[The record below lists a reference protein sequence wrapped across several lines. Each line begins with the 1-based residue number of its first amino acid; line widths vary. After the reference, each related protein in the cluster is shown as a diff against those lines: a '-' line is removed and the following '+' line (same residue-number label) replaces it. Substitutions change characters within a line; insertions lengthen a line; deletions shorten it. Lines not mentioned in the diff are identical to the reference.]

1 MEQHLCQELVRHLE
15 GVRKIIKTILI
26 AYNKMR
32 KQNLLTFFLLLAL
45 NFLFSC
51 EAPKLFSVTVID
63 KKSQKPIDS
72 VRVTIRAE
80 AGGKEQTAYHRQGY
94 TDSLG
99 RFKLSQMIGY
109 GLSVKRWIFYMD
121 YEKKGYIPKT
131 EQDITEGIVEL
142 ER

>member
-1 MEQHLCQELVRHLE
+1 MNDMMKYKRLKFL
-15 GVRKIIKTILI
+15 
-26 AYNKMR
+26 
-32 KQNLLTFFLLLAL
+32 LLLAL

-72 VRVTIRAE
+72 VQVTIRAE
-80 AGGKEQTAYHRQGY
+80 AGGKEKTAYRRQGH

-109 GLSVKRWIFYMD
+109 GIGVQRWIFYMD

-131 EQDITEGIVEL
+131 EQDRTEGIVEL
-142 ER
+142 EK